1 MRSCVVFIF
10 RRDLRCDDNNGLQKA
25 IISAKNND
33 CKLIVCFEFHEEQLK
48 GDYFGNNSF
57 QFMLESLKDLQSSL
71 HNKLGYYYKKKNDI
85 NIIERLTQQ
94 YNIKEVFSNKDYT
107 PYATKRDSLL
117 KDICDKLK
125 IPCTFVEDY
134 TLHPLNT
141 VYPKG
146 KKTYSR
152 FTPFYDAIKVL
163 PVDKVKTISE
173 DDKDLCIRP
182 SVLETSFS
190 KLSFQQSKEFTKNI
204 FGGRKLALECMKN
217 IDFKSYP
224 EDRNIPIKDI
234 TTKMGAYL
242 KFGCVSVREFY
253 WYIIEQSNKSHEL
266 IRQLFWKEF
275 YANIT
280 FTFPQILDGMIST
293 SKNKPFNS
301 KELPWESKGFDK
313 WCNGETGFPFVDA
326 GMRQLNQTGFMHN
339 RVRMIVASFLI
350 KDLHIDWR
358 KGEKYFATMLT
369 DYDPASNNGGWQ
381 WCAGTGTDAQPYH
394 RIFNPWTQTE
404 RFDPECEYILKWIP
418 ELSSIP
424 IKDILKWDTNYN
436 KHPNIS
442 YPKPMIDHSVERQKS
457 LDMMKKTM

>member
-1 MRSCVVFIF
+1 M
-10 RRDLRCDDNNGLQKA
+10 
-25 IISAKNND
+25 
-33 CKLIVCFEFHEEQLK
+33 
-48 GDYFGNNSF
+48 
-57 QFMLESLKDLQSSL
+57 
-71 HNKLGYYYKKKNDI
+71 
-85 NIIERLTQQ
+85 
-94 YNIKEVFSNKDYT
+94 
-107 PYATKRDSLL
+107 
-117 KDICDKLK
+117 
-125 IPCTFVEDY
+125 
-134 TLHPLNT
+134 HPLNT
-141 VYPKG
+141 VYPKW

-293 SKNKPFNS
+293 SQNKPFNS

-381 WCAGTGTDAQPYH
+381 WWAGTGTDAQP
-394 RIFNPWTQTE
+394 
-404 RFDPECEYILKWIP
+404 
-418 ELSSIP
+418 
-424 IKDILKWDTNYN
+424 
-436 KHPNIS
+436 
-442 YPKPMIDHSVERQKS
+442 
-457 LDMMKKTM
+457 